1 MYDHVRLILISE
13 NRTDKL
19 SGANRQTMKSQRCN
33 CFYYA
38 ISALLSAPCYQQ
50 SSTSS
55 NWHSTRQ
62 PIKTFVKNK
71 EFHLFLSFVL
81 ETVHDTSCGSH
92 VFLKSVLF
100 RLRAPCEVS
109 TSYDLS
115 SSRLF
120 TLACFHSLLPSWKG
134 FILVPGRLLL
144 VGLNRELLCC
154 NTWLALSCL
163 LVD

>member
-62 PIKTFVKNK
+62 PIKT
-71 EFHLFLSFVL
+71 
-81 ETVHDTSCGSH
+81 CGSH